1 MRGLLLAS
9 LLIPLFLA
17 GGSVARADFSAEVT
31 HSGTGRDATVRLA
44 INDTEILALRQS
56 TDNRAVLVKIAS
68 FISRAAHG
76 SPKSA
81 VPAES
86 IAITNGM
93 LVLSFD
99 GENEYRI
106 PLAEIVF
113 PEAAQKDLPRKIA
126 AQFDLALKRPG
137 LGVSPPALTV
147 PVGET
152 RSAQLAGV
160 FGSAVEVL
168 NPHPDA
174 VNVIVS
180 GDTVKLEGLAEGS
193 GTVVLRRG
201 MSEVA
206 LQFTVQLLAAYFPE
220 RVIVELAGPMPSSEE
235 LKEVVRAQLLGV
247 STVAPEA
254 SVDFLGLERISGS
267 VRDMNARVVAQ
278 APNRIKVGREIPVE
292 VVFGPDYAK
301 PSDVVLFSNE
311 PEMVHGPGMLYQSNL
326 LGGERARLVYH
337 HQNRSGRTLNFRV
350 LLVNLSTLPQRV
362 MWRSG
367 CAGPDISTYQV
378 GSVAAE
384 RYLRKLAG
392 GQATYLTLSRH
403 AVACVY
409 ESKLPA
415 NQSVSGLM
423 DLHLLSG
430 SEVGVMVLAE
440 EAGAGGYALSS
451 QNPLLYGG
459 TPPRY
464 EPAELAQHHI
474 YDLDGN
480 WLFLRVGKGE
490 MRDRS
495 GKALIGDYGMLVE
508 HVVTL
513 MNSEARSRRVTLTFD
528 ATAGDA
534 QGAFLING
542 QMVKTPVVRPRN
554 PYTLHVFRLG
564 PYEKREV
571 NVMTIPAGG
580 SHFPASLVFATED

>member
-1 MRGLLLAS
+1 MLLAS

-17 GGSVARADFSAEVT
+17 GGSAARADFSAEVT
-31 HSGTGRDATVRLA
+31 RSGTGRDSTVRLA
-44 INDTEILALRQS
+44 INDTEILALRYS

-76 SPKSA
+76 SPESA

-86 IAITNGM
+86 IAVADGM

-99 GENEYRI
+99 GSREYRI

-113 PEAAQKDLPRKIA
+113 PKARKNDLARKVAAR
-126 AQFDLALKRPG
+126 FDLALNRPG

-147 PVGET
+147 PVGES

-160 FGSAVEVL
+160 FGSTIEVL

-174 VNVIVS
+174 VRVTVS
-180 GDTVKLEGLAEGS
+180 GDTVTLEGLAEGS
-193 GTVVLRRG
+193 GAVVLRRG
-201 MSEVA
+201 MSEIA
-206 LQFTVQLLAAYFPE
+206 LRFTVQLLAAYFPE
-220 RVIVELAGPMPSSEE
+220 RVTVELAGPMPSREE
-235 LKEVVRAQLLGV
+235 LKEVVQAQLLGG
-247 STVAPEA
+247 SAVAPEA
-254 SVDFLGLERISGS
+254 TVDFLGLERTRGS
-267 VRDMNARVVAQ
+267 TRNLKARVVAQ

-292 VVFGPDYAK
+292 VVSGPDYAE

-311 PEMVHGPGMLYQSNL
+311 PERVHGPGMLYQSNL
-326 LGGERARLVYH
+326 LAGERARLVYH

-350 LLVNLSTLPQRV
+350 LLVNLSDSPQKL

-367 CAGPDISTYQV
+367 CAGPNISTYLV

-384 RYLRKLAG
+384 RYLRKLES
-392 GQATYLTLSRH
+392 GQGVYLTLTRH
-403 AVACVY
+403 AVVCLS
-409 ESKLPA
+409 ERKLPA

-440 EAGAGGYALSS
+440 EASAGGYALSS
-451 QNPLLYGG
+451 QNPMLYGG

-464 EPAELAQHHI
+464 EPAELTQHHI

-480 WLFLRVGKGE
+480 WLFIRVGKGE

-542 QMVKTPVVRPRN
+542 RMVKTPIVRPRN

-571 NVMTIPAGG
+571 RITTIPAGG
-580 SHFPASLVFATED
+580 SHFPASLVFSSEE

>member
-1 MRGLLLAS
+1 
-9 LLIPLFLA
+9 
-17 GGSVARADFSAEVT
+17 
-31 HSGTGRDATVRLA
+31 
-44 INDTEILALRQS
+44 
-56 TDNRAVLVKIAS
+56 
-68 FISRAAHG
+68 
-76 SPKSA
+76 

-86 IAITNGM
+86 IAIAGGM

-99 GENEYRI
+99 RENDYRI

-113 PEAAQKDLPRKIA
+113 PKAAKSDLPRKLA
-126 AQFDLALKRPG
+126 ARFDLALKRPG
-137 LGVSPPALTV
+137 LDVSPSALTI

-160 FGSAVEVL
+160 YGSAIEVL

-174 VNVIVS
+174 VNVTVT
-180 GDTVKLEGLAEGS
+180 GDTVTLEGLAEGS
-193 GTVVLRRG
+193 GAIVLRRG

-206 LQFTVQLLAAYFPE
+206 LRFTVQLLAAYFPE
-220 RVIVELAGPMPSSEE
+220 RVTVELAGPIPSGEE
-235 LKEVVRAQLLGV
+235 LKEIVRAQLLGI
-247 STVAPEA
+247 STVGPEA
-254 SVDFLGLERISGS
+254 SVDFLELKRASG
-267 VRDMNARVVAQ
+267 RNLNARVIAQ

-292 VVFGPDYAK
+292 VVSGPDYAK

-311 PEMVHGPGMLYQSNL
+311 PEVVHEPGMLYQSNL
-326 LGGERARLVYH
+326 LAGERARLVYH
-337 HQNRSGRTLNFRV
+337 HQNRSGRTLKLSV
-350 LLVNLSTLPQRV
+350 LLVNLSGLPQKV

-367 CAGPDISTYQV
+367 CAGPDISTYLV

-384 RYLRKLAG
+384 RYLHKLAG
-392 GQATYLTLSRH
+392 KQAAYLTLSRH
-403 AVACVY
+403 AVTCID
-409 ESKLPA
+409 ERKLPA

-440 EAGAGGYALSS
+440 EAGAGGYAISS

-464 EPAELAQHHI
+464 EPAELTQHHMF
-474 YDLDGN
+474 DLDGN

-495 GKALIGDYGMLVE
+495 GKALIGDYGMLVN

-513 MNSEARSRRVTLTFD
+513 MNSEGRSRRVTLAFD
-528 ATAGDA
+528 ATAGEA

-542 QMVKTPVVRPRN
+542 RMVKTTVVRPRN
-554 PYTLHVFRLG
+554 PYRLHVFRLG

-571 NVMTIPAGG
+571 TVATIPAGG
-580 SHFPASLVFATED
+580 SHFPASLVFSSED

>member
-1 MRGLLLAS
+1 MLLAS

-17 GGSVARADFSAEVT
+17 GGSAARADFSAEVT
-31 HSGTGRDATVRLA
+31 RSGTGHDSTVRLA

-56 TDNRAVLVKIAS
+56 ADNRAVLVKIAA
-68 FISRAAHG
+68 FISRAAH
-76 SPKSA
+76 SSSESV

-86 IAITNGM
+86 IAIADGM

-99 GENEYRI
+99 GKNEYRI
-106 PLAEIVF
+106 PLTEVVF
-113 PEAAQKDLPRKIA
+113 PVAAQKDLPRKINA
-126 AQFDLALKRPG
+126 RFDLALKRPG

-160 FGSAVEVL
+160 FGSTIEVL
-168 NPHPDA
+168 NPYPDA
-174 VNVIVS
+174 VSVIVS
-180 GDTVKLEGLAEGS
+180 GDVVTLEGIAEGS

-206 LQFTVQLLAAYFPE
+206 LKFTVQFLAAYFPE
-220 RVIVELAGPMPSSEE
+220 NVTVELAGPMPSSEE

-254 SVDFLGLERISGS
+254 SVDFLGLERTRGNA
-267 VRDMNARVVAQ
+267 RNLNARVVAQ

-292 VVFGPDYAK
+292 VVSGPDYVE
-301 PSDVVLFSNE
+301 PSNVVLFSNE
-311 PEMVHGPGMLYQSNL
+311 PERVHGPGMLYQSNL
-326 LGGERARLVYH
+326 LAGEKARLVYH

-350 LLVNLSTLPQRV
+350 LLVNLSNLPQKI

-367 CAGPDISTYQV
+367 CAGPDISTYLV

-384 RYLRKLAG
+384 RYLLKLAG

-403 AVACVY
+403 AIACVS

-440 EAGAGGYALSS
+440 EANAGGYALNSR
-451 QNPLLYGG
+451 NPLLYGG

-464 EPAELAQHHI
+464 EPAEFKQHHM

-495 GKALIGDYGMLVE
+495 GKALIGDYGMLME

-542 QMVKTPVVRPRN
+542 RLVKTPIVRPRN

-571 NVMTIPAGG
+571 SVMTIPAGG
-580 SHFPASLVFATED
+580 SHFPASLVFASED

>member
-1 MRGLLLAS
+1 MLLAS

-17 GGSVARADFSAEVT
+17 GGSGARAGFSAEVT
-31 HSGTGRDATVRLA
+31 RSGTGRDSTVRLA

-56 TDNRAVLVKIAS
+56 ADNRAVLVKIAD

-76 SPKSA
+76 SPGSVVPVESVA
-81 VPAES
+81 VAD
-86 IAITNGM
+86 GM

-113 PEAAQKDLPRKIA
+113 PETATKDLPRKIA
-126 AQFDLALKRPG
+126 ARFDLALNCPS

-160 FGSAVEVL
+160 FGSTIEVL

-174 VNVIVS
+174 VNAIVS
-180 GDTVKLEGLAEGS
+180 GDTVTLEGLAEGS

-201 MSEVA
+201 MSEVT

-220 RVIVELAGPMPSSEE
+220 RVTVELAGSMPSSEE
-235 LKEVVRAQLLGV
+235 LKEAVRAQLLGV

-254 SVDFLGLERISGS
+254 SVDFLGLERTSGS
-267 VRDMNARVVAQ
+267 ARDMSARVVAQ

-292 VVFGPDYAK
+292 VVFGPDYAES
-301 PSDVVLFSNE
+301 SDVVLFSNE

-326 LGGERARLVYH
+326 LAGEKARLVYH
-337 HQNRSGRTLNFRV
+337 HQNRSGRTLKLSV
-350 LLVNLSTLPQRV
+350 LLVNLGNLPQKL

-367 CAGPDISTYQV
+367 CAGPNISTYSV

-392 GQATYLTLSRH
+392 RQATYLTLSRH
-403 AVACVY
+403 AVACVS

-440 EAGAGGYALSS
+440 EASAGGYALNSR
-451 QNPLLYGG
+451 NPLLYGG

-464 EPAELAQHHI
+464 EPAEFKQHHM

-490 MRDRS
+490 MRDRG
-495 GKALIGDYGMLVE
+495 GKALIGDYGMLLE

-542 QMVKTPVVRPRN
+542 RMVKTPIVRPRN

-571 NVMTIPAGG
+571 SVITIPAGG
-580 SHFPASLVFATED
+580 SHFPASLVFASED